1 MSNKRGKKQVKY
13 NNRKKRKRRRQFRMD
28 AAVRVLFVLA
38 FIFYLGTKI
47 GLHSYNITLS
57 IQDQKMTK
65 VMDAQQEKVDKLT
78 SDVNI
83 LQEKSRVL
91 GLLDDKVAD
100 NQKNVYI
107 ID

>member
-1 MSNKRGKKQVKY
+1 MSKKRGKKQVNY
-13 NNRKKRKRRRQFRMD
+13 NNRRKRRKKQFHFD
-28 AAVRVLFVLA
+28 TAVRVLFVLA

>member
-1 MSNKRGKKQVKY
+1 MKAKRYKKYNKKTKRKKQIRLDRAIKI
-13 NNRKKRKRRRQFRMD
+13 
-28 AAVRVLFVLA
+28 LFA
-38 FIFYLGTKI
+38 FAIVFYCSTKI
-47 GLHSYNITLS
+47 GLYSYNITLS
-57 IQDQKMTK
+57 VQDQKLTK
-65 VMDAQQEKVDKLT
+65 VMNAQQKKVDKLT